1 MRRKLVCLSMV
12 LALTAVGGAQEPFAT
27 VAEMAMAVE
36 CPAGAPRYSDVSMR
50 LFRKYEDGREL
61 AAAEAFHITR
71 ADWSYIRDKAY
82 IEAVQAR
89 GWTFQGSTNA
99 VTYKPEFA
107 LKDEN
112 GEPVLDHF
120 KKPGRFWSDCNNA
133 VFRDAY
139 VEELRE
145 WVALGVDSIQRDE
158 PTAIRHWSIPDA
170 VDFFEDVH
178 GRLKEAVGRDI
189 PMSVNLAWNKSVF
202 GGDGEPLTKLFEFG
216 MAELGSRHVE
226 PQFFVDAANEAA
238 QRQSFIV
245 YTSYQKMD
253 VSTYRRAIAGCYANG
268 LLFIVPW
275 DQYAGTTEPRV
286 FSAPDDLADLYGFVR
301 GNAAYLDGYEAATA
315 TGHSLGASEALS
327 IEGDDGVTA
336 WVRARPGEAGAPVVI
351 HLVDWNES
359 GGFQVRL
366 RNDAFFPGKDLEVEL
381 RAATPYDPIT
391 HASAEKA
398 QDFSSLVAIQA
409 LDVESE
415 GGLSRVSVPELSPWG
430 MLVVR
435 PVD

>member
-1 MRRKLVCLSMV
+1 MLAAVFLV
-12 LALTAVGGAQEPFAT
+12 LAWTSVASAAEPLNT
-27 VAEMAMAVE
+27 VAEMTKVVE
-36 CPAGAPRYSDVSMR
+36 RPEGAPGYGDVSMR

-82 IEAVQAR
+82 IDAVHAR

-99 VTYKPEFA
+99 VTYNPEFA

-120 KKPGRFWSDCNNA
+120 KKPGRFWSDCNNP
-133 VFRDAY
+133 VFRDTY
-139 VEELRE
+139 VEELRT
-145 WVALGVDSIQRDE
+145 WVEVGVDSIQRDE
-158 PTAIRHWSIPDA
+158 PTAIRHWSIPEA

-178 GRLKEAVGRDI
+178 GRLKEVVGRDV

-202 GGDGEPLTKLFEFG
+202 GGDGEPITRLFDFG

-226 PQFFVDAANEAA
+226 PKFFVEAANEAA

-253 VSTYRRAIAGCYANG
+253 VPTYRRAIAGCYSNG
-268 LLFIVPW
+268 MLFIVPW

-286 FSAPDDLADLYGFVR
+286 FSSPEDLADLYGFVR

-315 TGHSLGASEALS
+315 TGYGLGHSDALS
-327 IEGDDGVTA
+327 LEDADGVSA
-336 WVRARPGEAGAPVVI
+336 WVRARPGEADAPVVI
-351 HLVDWNES
+351 HLVDWNEPGAFRVS
-359 GGFQVRL
+359 L
-366 RNDAFFPGKDLEVEL
+366 RNDAFFPGKDIAVEL
-381 RAATPYDPIT
+381 RAATPYDLIR
-391 HASAEKA
+391 HATAEKS
-398 QDFSSLVAIQA
+398 QDFSSLVAVKA
-409 LDVESE
+409 LDVESD
-415 GGLSRVSVPELSPWG
+415 GGYSRVSVPGISPWAL
-430 MLVVR
+430 LVVR
-435 PVD
+435 PGE